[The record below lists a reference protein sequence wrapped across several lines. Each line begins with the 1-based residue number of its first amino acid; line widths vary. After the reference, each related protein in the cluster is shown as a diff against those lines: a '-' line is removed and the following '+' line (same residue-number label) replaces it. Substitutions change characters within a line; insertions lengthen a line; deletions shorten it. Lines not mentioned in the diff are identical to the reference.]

1 MTTTNSTWRTANV
14 LRQLKGSIGYRAGA
28 MVLSLLAVPI
38 MIAVLGTEQFGV
50 WSTLLSIMSWAVFFD
65 LGIGNGMRNKV
76 TAALA
81 EDNKTEARLYI
92 ASGYTMIGL
101 VVVTIWVTLTVI
113 SYFVPWQV
121 VFNTTAIS
129 ENELRQTFQI
139 TAFFVLLNFWIGLVA
154 MLFSAVQQTSFVE
167 LGRLITNFLVLIFVF
182 ALAKTEASSIR
193 SMAVLY
199 GTALVFANLL
209 LSALF
214 FKPRRDLR
222 PTFHL
227 DLQHARPL
235 LTLGSQF
242 FVIQLAVLVIFT
254 TDKILITQWFGA
266 KHVTDYD
273 IVFKIFS
280 LVTIAHGLIMAPL
293 WSAYTDAYKRDD
305 LGWIRQILR
314 MQILVFGGVVVA
326 VGIIAVSTQTIVR
339 LWIGDEIMVSW
350 DLILLMALLTLI
362 LTWNNIFGTI
372 LAGIGKVRLG
382 SIYTVLTGVIN
393 IPLSYYFAVVLGI
406 GVAGIIL
413 GTIASIAVS
422 ALISPLQVY
431 YFVYTNPSR
440 GLIYS
445 VLR

>member
-1 MTTTNSTWRTANV
+1 MTAASSSWRTANV
-14 LRQLKGSIGYRAGA
+14 LRQLKGGIGYRAGA
-28 MVLSLLAVPI
+28 MMLSFLAVPI
-38 MIAVLGTEQFGV
+38 MIGVLGTEQFGV

-65 LGIGNGMRNKV
+65 LGIGNGLRNKV
-76 TAALA
+76 AATLA
-81 EDNKTEARLYI
+81 DDNKTEARLYI

-101 VVVTIWVTLTVI
+101 VVVTIWVTLTAV

-139 TAFFVLLNFWIGLVA
+139 TAFFVLLNFWIGLVTV
-154 MLFSAVQQTSFVE
+154 LFSAVQQTSFVE

-214 FKPRRDLR
+214 FKPRCDLR

-242 FVIQLAVLVIFT
+242 FVIQLAFLVIFT

-293 WSAYTDAYKRDD
+293 WSAYTDAYRKQD
-305 LGWIRQILR
+305 LAWIRQMLR
-314 MQILVFGGVVVA
+314 RQLQVFGGLTVVVLLLA
-326 VGIIAVSTQTIVR
+326 LSTHKIVD
-339 LWIGDEIMVSW
+339 LWIGDSLEVSST
-350 DLILLMALLTLI
+350 LVLCMALFVLI
-362 LTWNNIFGTI
+362 SSWNNIFAFMLNGVQKIKISLYVSSLAMLCNLPVSIMLAQHTSIGSSSIVLGTI
-372 LAGIGKVRLG
+372 FSLLPG
-382 SIYTVLTGVIN
+382 
-393 IPLSYYFAVVLGI
+393 VVLGPI
-406 GVAGIIL
+406 QVMKIINKRD
-413 GTIASIAVS
+413 T
-422 ALISPLQVY
+422 
-431 YFVYTNPSR
+431 
-440 GLIYS
+440 GLWS
-445 VLR
+445 L